1 MNAHDSKLHEQ
12 QQKLGAFKARLDRQD
27 KMLSGVVIGAMIL
40 CVLALVLFL
49 GGEWSPESPSD
60 VIP

>member
-1 MNAHDSKLHEQ
+1 MNAHDPKLHEQ
-12 QQKLGAFKARLDRQD
+12 QQKLGAIKARLDRQE
-27 KMLSGVVIGAMIL
+27 KLVSALVIVAMIL
-40 CVLALVLFL
+40 CVLALVLVL